1 MNPLIGKLVI
11 TARSKA
17 YFQDDEVLQWAI
29 FRENTK
35 MQVPN
40 TWAFY
45 LVRITKVALCQV
57 GQA

>member
-1 MNPLIGKLVI
+1 MNPLTGKLVF

-29 FRENTK
+29 LRENTR
-35 MQVPN
+35 MQVTN
-40 TWAFY
+40 KWAFY